1 MVTNNIAGKNLQN
14 YYEIKRRFFMKLTKC
29 FLVASAAFMAGAL
42 VQNVP
47 NHKNDIYHADV
58 LDAEVQQLMGKLKNH
73 QGETNLKNF
82 ANFYF
87 SNLRNNFSLN
97 AYGTCSYVSMGMLLS
112 YYDTYLNDNFV
123 PDMFEQN
130 TVIEQGFNGAVI
142 TRGTESPGVVS
153 EDYNFITSLD
163 NYRNYVLNNPNA
175 SFQNFLMNFANST
188 ALDGF
193 NLGLSVNQQVSVLN
207 AYLAQYVGTGYS
219 AQSFVPWYHDSQ
231 EYIKSTIKPYLDR
244 GEAVILNIRSAQVG
258 SHSVVAYDYD
268 DEDIYVHTGWKDA
281 DGNAITH
288 VALSDLDKGVY
299 FGMTGGV
306 TIQSY
311 VTLNLPEYN
320 VFTGVQNNYVTV
332 DENDDVVPV
341 SLKTLAA
348 PFNIKLEYNPE
359 EPQILPV
366 VSWDSLKD
374 EIWFS
379 ANSYVSFQV
388 NIYDGEGDFLQ
399 MINTGNKSVVLNAS
413 TAEAIV
419 NQYGML
425 DLNIGMTTSYN
436 DTVLHEHTNYIQSTR
451 ISDTQDYQRIDPV
464 DYGFPRK
471 SNTFAADFIDINT
484 ANGYDFKVRKTPNV
498 YTDSQSGRIMFLTNF
513 KNASEAY
520 LEYNFLSP
528 ITEII
533 LSVNENDG
541 SGMMSSSAY
550 ELTKGALYVQGFKNG
565 QYFPDISGL
574 NQKMRH
580 LNNLIVGHETAFTRG
595 TAIITYKFA
604 TPVSR
609 VRIHTSS
616 VLNIGPLGKIAKIGA
631 ATPFTMY
638 LEEVFVKPAEGEY
651 LPCNGYEFH
660 MGVPEEN
667 QHYYDYTYALSLD
680 TAELGSNYQPG
691 EDTHEDFDDYIYEPE
706 YYDVDVITEMA
717 EADAAPGGLT
727 SEGYTFEEIG
737 KYDLAD
743 DGCYKV
749 ALLIVAPEDDLFDEW
764 ESNYIFARQ
773 NSDGTWSFA
782 NFYGFEEITNKDA
795 NDDIIYDPA
804 NLSYYHNHRKYI
816 LRSEN
821 DIKFFQ
827 VSREKGAIG
836 GEECGEYFPPIDLA
850 FNGTHDLTRDED
862 FYVIE
867 PPFTPIF
874 TGEF

>member
-1 MVTNNIAGKNLQN
+1 
-14 YYEIKRRFFMKLTKC
+14 MKLTKC
-29 FLVASAAFMAGAL
+29 FLVASAAFMASAL
-42 VQNVP
+42 MSNVP

-73 QGETNLKNF
+73 QSETNLKNF

-130 TVIEQGFNGAVI
+130 TVIQQSLNGAVI

-153 EDYNFITSLD
+153 EDYDFITSLD
-163 NYRNYVLNNPNA
+163 NYNNYVTNNPNA

-193 NLGLSVNQQVSVLN
+193 NLGLSVDQQVAVLN
-207 AYLAQYVGTGYS
+207 AYLAQYVGAGYS

-231 EYIKSTIKPYLDR
+231 AYIKSTIKPYLDR

-258 SHSVVAYDYD
+258 RHSVVAYDYD
-268 DEDIYVHTGWKDA
+268 EEDIYVHTGWKDA

-299 FGMTGGV
+299 LGMTGGV
-306 TIQSY
+306 NIESY

-320 VFTGVQNNYVTV
+320 VFTGVQNNYVTM
-332 DENDDVVPV
+332 DENDNVVPV
-341 SLKTLAA
+341 SLKTLAV

-359 EPQILPV
+359 QPQNLPV
-366 VSWDSLKD
+366 LSWDSLKD

-379 ANSYVSFQV
+379 AASSISYQV
-388 NIYDGEGDFLQ
+388 TIRDRETNAIIQ
-399 MINTGNKSVVLNAS
+399 NINTGDNAVIFS
-413 TAEAIV
+413 SLTADAIV
-419 NQYGML
+419 DQYGMI
-425 DLNIGMTTSYN
+425 DFNVDITTSYS
-436 DTVLHEHTNYIQSTR
+436 DSILHEHEVYNQSTR
-451 ISDTQDYQRIDPV
+451 ISDTQDYQRINPS
-464 DYGFPRK
+464 DYGFPRR
-471 SNTFAADFIDINT
+471 SNSYAANFVDVAT
-484 ANGYDFKVRKTPNV
+484 QNGFSFKVRKTPNV
-498 YTDSQSGRIMFLTNF
+498 YTANSGRILFATNI
-513 KNASEAY
+513 KNYTGAY
-520 LEYNFLSP
+520 LEYNFLQP
-528 ITEII
+528 ITEIKM
-533 LSVNENDG
+533 SVNENDG
-541 SGMMSSSAY
+541 DTSFMSASQYKLAN
-550 ELTKGALYVQGFKNG
+550 GALHVQGFKNG
-565 QYFPDISGL
+565 QYFPDIESVSQL
-574 NQKMRH
+574 ERH
-580 LNNLIVGHETAFTRG
+580 RNNLIVGHEVAFNRAS
-595 TAIITYKFA
+595 AIITYRFA
-604 TPVSR
+604 EPVYR
-609 VRIHTSS
+609 VRICTS
-616 VLNIGPLGKIAKIGA
+616 AA
-631 ATPFTMY
+631 ATGRIGKLGVTHIFNMF
-638 LEEVFVKPAEGEY
+638 LEEVFVKPAQGEF
-651 LPCNGYEFH
+651 LPGNGYEFH

-680 TAELGSNYQPG
+680 TNEVGAFYQPG

-706 YYDVDVITEMA
+706 YYDVDFITEMA

-764 ESNYIFARQ
+764 ESDYKFARQ

-782 NFYGFEEITNKDA
+782 DSYGFKEITNKDA
-795 NDDIIYDPA
+795 NDDVIYDPA

-816 LRSEN
+816 LRSDA

-836 GEECGEYFPPIDLA
+836 GEECGEYFPPNDMLN
-850 FNGTHDLTRDED
+850 NGTHDLTKDED
-862 FYVIE
+862 YYVIK

>member
-1 MVTNNIAGKNLQN
+1 
-14 YYEIKRRFFMKLTKC
+14 MKLTKY

-73 QGETNLKNF
+73 QSETNLKNF

-142 TRGTESPGVVS
+142 TKGTESPGVVS
-153 EDYNFITSLD
+153 EDYDFIASLD

-188 ALDGF
+188 ALDDF

-258 SHSVVAYDYD
+258 RHSVVAYDYD

-299 FGMTGGV
+299 LGMTGGV
-306 TIQSY
+306 NIESY

-320 VFTGVQNNYVTV
+320 VFTGVQNNYVTM
-332 DENDDVVPV
+332 DENNNVVPV
-341 SLKTLAA
+341 SLKTLAV

-359 EPQILPV
+359 QPQILPV
-366 VSWDSLKD
+366 LSWDSLKD

-379 ANSYVSFQV
+379 AVSSISYQV
-388 NIYDGEGDFLQ
+388 TIRDRETGGIIQN
-399 MINTGNKSVVLNAS
+399 INTGDNAVIFSSS
-413 TAEAIV
+413 TAQAIV
-419 NQYGML
+419 DQYGMV
-425 DLNIGMTTSYN
+425 DFNVDITTSYS
-436 DTVLHEHTNYIQSTR
+436 DSILHEHEVYNQSTR
-451 ISDTQDYQRIDPV
+451 ISDTQDYQRINPS
-464 DYGFPRK
+464 DYGFPRR
-471 SNTFAADFIDINT
+471 SNSYAANFVDVAT
-484 ANGYDFKVRKTPNV
+484 QNGFGFKVRKTPNV
-498 YTDSQSGRIMFLTNF
+498 YTATSGRILFATNI
-513 KNASEAY
+513 KNYTGAY
-520 LEYNFLSP
+520 LEYNFLQP
-528 ITEII
+528 ITEIKM
-533 LSVNENDG
+533 SVNENDG
-541 SGMMSSSAY
+541 DTSFMSASEYNLA
-550 ELTKGALYVQGFKNG
+550 KGALHVQGFKNG
-565 QYFPDISGL
+565 QYFPDIESVSQL
-574 NQKMRH
+574 ERH
-580 LNNLIVGHETAFTRG
+580 LNNLIVGHEVAFNRAS
-595 TAIITYKFA
+595 AIITYRFA
-604 TPVSR
+604 EPVYR
-609 VRIHTSS
+609 VRICTS
-616 VLNIGPLGKIAKIGA
+616 AA
-631 ATPFTMY
+631 ATGRIGKLGVTHIFNMF
-638 LEEVFVKPAEGEY
+638 LEEVFVKPVQGEY
-651 LPCNGYEFH
+651 LPCNGSEFH
-660 MGVPEEN
+660 MGEVPEG
-667 QHYYDYTYALSLD
+667 HYYSDYAYALSLD
-680 TAELGSNYQPG
+680 EDVVGIGYQPG
-691 EDTHEDFDDYIYEPE
+691 EDTHEDYDDLAYEAE
-706 YYDVDVITEMA
+706 YYEVDVIQEMC

-727 SEGYTFEEIG
+727 TNGYTFEQIG
-737 KYDLAD
+737 KYDMAD

-749 ALLIVAPEDDLFDEW
+749 ALVIVAPEDDLFDTE
-764 ESNYIFARQ
+764 ESDYKFARQ
-773 NSDGTWSFA
+773 NSDGTWSFVSRGL
-782 NFYGFEEITNKDA
+782 NSGVINVDA

-804 NLSYYHNHRKYI
+804 NLSYINNHKKYVV
-816 LRSEN
+816 RSEN
-821 DIKFFQ
+821 DIRFFQ
-827 VSREKGAIG
+827 VSREKGDLG
-836 GEECGEYFPPIDLA
+836 SEENGEYFPPYDMLN
-850 FNGTHDLTRDED
+850 NGTHDLTKDEEY
-862 FYVIE
+862 YVIK